1 MIKSKKLKTIFKST
15 KNKIIA
21 AVAAGI
27 LVLIL
32 IIVLIICNLLK
43 NSAGEVVYKD
53 TTAQYGDLTVGVTE
67 DSTVDIGTVEQTFDL
82 DISSLVTSD
91 SSSSSTT
98 STTSSDQGAGMG
110 MGGGGTDMFSQLFN
124 LASGNTSTTTTDS
137 GNTMDIESVLV
148 TIGQRIEV
156 GDVLFTITQDSIDA
170 IRDKLASD
178 VAEAKTA
185 LDEVVTDQVSTKLDA
200 KHTYESSLAYGGYA
214 KTEYDAAIATLN
226 DIVSTTESEL
236 TLATQE
242 LATLNQNLTD
252 LKTEYAAAVTSLNAA
267 QSNVDLVNK
276 DTNTYWYMQYEAVR
290 ESAASYADSLETS
303 VENTETSIDKAE
315 DNVTTLTTKLSQA
328 KRDLASGLLQAKE
341 TYDLRLLA
349 YNNAKETYDVA
360 TAYLDENQTDAQ
372 STYDDAV
379 DKLSEFDDYIVNQS
393 ILSEYSGVVT
403 DVALAAGDTVSMDS
417 SMITLYDD
425 EAVTMTATVEEDDM
439 TDIALGNEVNISL
452 TAYDDQ
458 ILTGI
463 VSEISDATYNSN
475 TGVNEYSVTVT
486 LQGDVSGLYQGMSG
500 EVTFIT
506 KQSSEVVY
514 VSNRAIFRDGTK
526 SYVKVKDENGNIT
539 NKEVTTGFSDGVN
552 VEIVEGLSK
561 GDTVLI
567 ESKVSE

>member
-226 DIVSTTESEL
+226 DTVSTTESEL